1 MDKGEPAGGSSSQ
14 NDDRLVYLVI
24 QRLRAAKLPGAL
36 FSGILKK
43 PSAAATPG
51 IMVALQKREGY
62 DTGSMIIDTVRRN
75 SCFLG
80 V

>member
-1 MDKGEPAGGSSSQ
+1 MASRAHANASSSP
-14 NDDRLVYLVI
+14 NVDRLVYLVI

-36 FSGILKK
+36 FSGILEKS
-43 PSAAATPG
+43 SAAATPG

-62 DTGSMIIDTVRRN
+62 DTGSMIIDSVRRN
-75 SCFLG
+75 SCFLS